1 MIETPETLA
10 QDMLTH
16 AYATPPLLD
25 RINASFHNLERKQS
39 AGTFDRQAAFRLLR
53 NNARDIGRS
62 YHKTHYSGRRTRW
75 QDVATPDIRD
85 KLESALLAEFER
97 DR

>member
-16 AYATPPLLD
+16 AYATPALLD
-25 RINASFHNLERKQS
+25 RINASAHNLGRKRK
-39 AGTFDRQAAFRLLR
+39 AGAFDREAAIRLLR

-75 QDVATPDIRD
+75 NDVATPDIRTRVAE
-85 KLESALLAEFER
+85 LLLA
-97 DR
+97 DISSG